1 MVWLST
7 ATRRWT
13 STCGM
18 RIKMRGKLRPSLME
32 EDGKGGKGM
41 DGRWLRAAVQF
52 ELLQIWKLDNLD
64 RDCLAGG
71 LENASVYRPI
81 RAPAELAGDAHVVI
95 RMLQL
100 VELAEPHNFMVAAQV
115 HQ

>member
-1 MVWLST
+1 
-7 ATRRWT
+7 
-13 STCGM
+13 
-18 RIKMRGKLRPSLME
+18 ME

-52 ELLQIWKLDNLD
+52 EQLELERKVAHLAHLARALLQIWKLDNLD